1 VNLSKSLKIALVKAD
16 KSQAQLAEDLGI
28 KRQVVN
34 RWANSGNMTKETLE
48 MLADY
53 FGMKPSEFV
62 ALGE

>member
-1 VNLSKSLKIALVKAD
+1 MNLSKSLKIALVKAD